1 MIRLGVF
8 LIQKRIFFCQ
18 ILSVSK
24 ILGEIVKIIIHQNHN
39 KNVNTMEKNKGSNF
53 NSEFF
58 CLNFFKSMAFQRPKV
73 GSFCVKLILDFNL
86 EHVKWFYSDTCTP
99 RRAFENVYIS
109 LNFVDCH
116 RF

>member
-58 CLNFFKSMAFQRPKV
+58 CLNFFQINGLPKTK
-73 GSFCVKLILDFNL
+73 GWKFLRQTN
-86 EHVKWFYSDTCTP
+86 T
-99 RRAFENVYIS
+99 
-109 LNFVDCH
+109 
-116 RF
+116 

>member
-1 MIRLGVF
+1 
-8 LIQKRIFFCQ
+8 
-18 ILSVSK
+18 
-24 ILGEIVKIIIHQNHN
+24 
-39 KNVNTMEKNKGSNF
+39 
-53 NSEFF
+53 
-58 CLNFFKSMAFQRPKV
+58 MAFQRPKV